1 MMELTPEQLQIYSIH
16 YRSTQKQYALEMR
29 RRRQLGWLRAQAAAR
44 ILEEEFGV
52 GEVYLFGSLLQP
64 EAVHPESD
72 IDLAVTGLD
81 SQRYYEAL
89 GELLC
94 RTKDFSV
101 DLVRLEEAQPS
112 FATHILQSGVR
123 L

>member
-1 MMELTPEQLQIYSIH
+1 M
-16 YRSTQKQYALEMR
+16 
-29 RRRQLGWLRAQAAAR
+29 
-44 ILEEEFGV
+44 
-52 GEVYLFGSLLQP
+52 FGSLLQP
-64 EAVHPESD
+64 EAVHPASD

-81 SQRYYEAL
+81 SRRYFEAL

-101 DLVRLEEAQPS
+101 DLVMLEAAQPS
-112 FATHILQSGVR
+112 LAQHILACGVR